1 MQITSI
7 NVAGNYTKIQK
18 NKKSNTFLS
27 FRAVSIDPDSIYKQ
41 PNGIIISDGNKKINK
56 LLNNGKQEE
65 IDRLDIDFQKI
76 NEEMKIRR
84 KIVEEQ
90 PWWYRKQKEIRKI
103 TKTESELKNQTLE
116 QKDRIVSEYGS
127 RVQKIDEIANE
138 VETKV
143 RANNIDPEY
152 KRLKQHREFD
162 DYKGEFTKTNG
173 FKKIAGYDTEKYVLN
188 KYFISEIEKEQKGEP
203 ANVPN
208 AVLFFGPTGNGKT
221 TFAKAFAN
229 ETGCKLVPIRT
240 KVEGQF
246 INQKYDL
253 FLKILLE
260 QAQKAEERYQK
271 TGIRSIIFI
280 DEITKV
286 ADKNSPILSELT
298 DFFANCSNKYHCTM
312 FCASNHPLNI
322 NLPMEGEKAA
332 FPYIVSIDPPDA
344 ANKEKILHYYLS
356 GRVDTNADYTKFAE
370 HMDKKEREKHGIF
383 SISQIKDDICLEGA
397 EKKMTEQDIFQNIE
411 KAVPSITKN
420 DLDKYSEEMDKLIK
434 HEIKD

>member
-7 NVAGNYTKIQK
+7 NVAGNYTKIQ
-18 NKKSNTFLS
+18 KKSNTFLS

-162 DYKGEFTKTNG
+162 DYKGSFTKANG
-173 FKKIAGYDTEKYVLN
+173 FKKIAGYNTEKDVLN
-188 KYFISEIEKEQKGEP
+188 RYFISEIKKEQKGEP

-240 KVEGQF
+240 DVDEFSSTEFDKVIYKTLIE
-246 INQKYDL
+246 K
-253 FLKILLE
+253 
-260 QAQKAEERYQK
+260 AQKAEERYQK
-271 TGIRSIIFI
+271 TGTRTIIFI

-286 ADKNSPILSELT
+286 ADKESSILPELT
-298 DFFANCSNKYHCTM
+298 DFFANCSKKYHCTM

-322 NLPMEGEKAA
+322 GLQMEGENSV
-332 FPYIVSIDPPDA
+332 FPYIVSMDPPDLN
-344 ANKEKILHYYLS
+344 NKAEILRYYLN
-356 GRVDTNADYTKFAE
+356 GRVDQDLDYSKLANY
-370 HMDKKEREKHGIF
+370 MDKTEKEKQGIF
-383 SISQIKDDICLEGA
+383 NIAQIKEDICLEGT
-397 EKKMTEQDIFQNIE
+397 EKKMTEDDVLKNIE
-411 KAVPSITKN
+411 KSKPNITRD
-420 DLDKYSEEMDKLIK
+420 DLDKYSNEMDKLIK
-434 HEIKD
+434 NEVKE